1 MLKLFPAVVPFDSP
15 VRLRLPGRYLARD
28 LEDWFQSPNPSMGFI
43 ELHHRS
49 VENINFHTDM
59 INSVVQFSLKN
70 FNEDVVNTILKLGV
84 REDTRFLLVENIFEA
99 IQHPQAMTLNQ
110 ICAYVKSIQSSN

>member
-28 LEDWFQSPNPSMGFI
+28 LEDWVQSPNQSTGFI

-49 VENINFHTDM
+49 VENLNFHTDM
-59 INSVVQFSLKN
+59 INSVVQFPLKS
-70 FNEDVVNTILKLGV
+70 FNEDAVNAILKLGI
-84 REDTRFLLVENIFEA
+84 REDTCFLLVENIFEVS
-99 IQHPQAMTLNQ
+99 QHPQAMTLNQ
-110 ICAYVKSIQSSN
+110 ICEYVESVY